1 MFLLKIFY
9 FLKGYVIIELFD
21 KKIYEFI
28 NLLTDNGITVRNV
41 DGNTLSLTK
50 ADFKYVSE
58 LANRFGYEFKAVN
71 EYGLVS
77 TLSKRSCWFFITAF
91 LIFALFMYMS
101 SGYVWT
107 VEIEGCSEEVAKKV
121 MEAADGIGL
130 RRGVRKKN
138 LPTHNEM
145 KDAILYST
153 DELYW
158 AWVYLDG
165 TCARISVR
173 EETEKPKIPE
183 IGKSCNIV
191 ASRDGYITYI
201 SAENGRKLYTP
212 GTWVKEGDI
221 LISGVMR
228 ESEKNP
234 AYTVAAEGEV
244 IAQTVYTKSCKYP
257 LYKSYTKDTGYER
270 TVYSLRLFELEIP
283 LYSKKSPDMAEY
295 RITVNTPPVGICTKK
310 YTETE
315 TVREEIPI
323 DVAVW
328 EAKEALYEK
337 IASTLS
343 KGAHKT
349 DEKVTYRR
357 ISEDMLEV
365 TLVMNFNENIGIKK
379 ETEEWQMEENTDDKT
394 D

>member
-21 KKIYEFI
+21 KKNYEFI
-28 NLLTDNGITVRNV
+28 NALTDNGITVCNV
-41 DGNTLSLTK
+41 RSNSLSVAK
-50 ADFKYVSE
+50 SDYKYAAE
-58 LANRFGYEFKAVN
+58 LADKLGYVFESVN
-71 EYGLVS
+71 EYGFVS
-77 TLSKRSCWFFITAF
+77 TLKKRSNWFFVTAF
-91 LIFALFMYMS
+91 CVFSLFMYMS

-107 VEIEGCSEEVAKKV
+107 VEVEGCSEEVAKKV

-138 LPTHNEM
+138 LPSHNEM
-145 KDAILYST
+145 KDAILYSN
-153 DELYW
+153 DDLYW

-165 TCARISVR
+165 TCAKISVR
-173 EETEKPKIPE
+173 EVRERPE
-183 IGKSCNIV
+183 IPDVGKSCNIV

-201 SAENGRKLYTP
+201 SAEKGRKLYTS

-221 LISGVMR
+221 LISGVMP

-244 IAQTVYTKSCKYP
+244 IAQTVYTKSCNYP

-270 TVYSLRLFELEIP
+270 TAYSVRLFELEIP
-283 LYSKKSPDMAEY
+283 LNSKKMPGMTEY
-295 RITVNTPPVGICTKK
+295 RTTVNTPPVGICTKK
-310 YTETE
+310 YIETE
-315 TVREEIPI
+315 TVMEEIP
-323 DVAVW
+323 VELAVW

-337 IASTLS
+337 IASGLS
-343 KGAHKT
+343 KGAVKT
-349 DEKVTYRR
+349 DEKVTYKR
-357 ISEDMLEV
+357 ISEDMIQV
-365 TLVMNFNENIGIKK
+365 TLVMNFNENIGIKI